1 MSVASD
7 IQKVQV
13 HLASNMVQVL
23 TLLLAEVD
31 AQLKIA
37 SPVLS
42 GRFRA
47 SMTIGVG
54 QIDTSV
60 APEVPPGGSIAMPE
74 PRIPAITIGATYYH
88 ANSLP
93 YARRIEYGWSNKA
106 PAGVFRIT
114 AQKVPGIIEAL
125 TKQLTSSPA

>member
-1 MSVASD
+1 MTVAAD
-7 IQKVQV
+7 IEKIKV
-13 HLASNMVQVL
+13 HLASNMTQVL
-23 TLLLAEVD
+23 VLLLAEVD

-60 APEVPPGGSIAMPE
+60 APAPAPGQTVAVPE

-114 AQKVPGIIEAL
+114 AQKVPGIVSAL
-125 TKQLTSSPA
+125 VAQVGGT